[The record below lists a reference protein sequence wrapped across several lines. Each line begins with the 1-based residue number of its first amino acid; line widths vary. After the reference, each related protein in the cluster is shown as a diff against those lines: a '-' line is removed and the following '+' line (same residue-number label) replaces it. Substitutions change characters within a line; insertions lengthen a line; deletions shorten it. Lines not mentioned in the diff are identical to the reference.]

1 MSVISAIREVNDQN
15 LAEVMAAERGI
26 LIVTKSTC
34 GACAIYQA
42 QIEERLE
49 RGELDGLPIGKLVL
63 DRGGSANFKRA
74 NPWLAGVAHL
84 PYTVLYQ
91 RGQRVDEFAASKA
104 SYLIERVEDAFG
116 L

>member
-15 LAEVMAAERGI
+15 LAEVVEAERGI
-26 LIVTKSTC
+26 LILTKSTC

-63 DRGGSANFKRA
+63 DRGGAANFKRA

-104 SYLIERVEDAFG
+104 SYLIERVEDAYG
-116 L
+116 M

>member
-15 LAEVMAAERGI
+15 LAEVTAAERGI

-49 RGELDGLPIGKLVL
+49 RGEFDGLPIGKLVL
-63 DRGGSANFKRA
+63 DRGGAANFKRA

-116 L
+116 I